1 MKQTAVELLKQRLIK
16 DQQVFPIYTE
26 YINGILY
33 DIDNELLEMEKQ
45 QQDDFAIE
53 FTEWKDKFIREID
66 DWKQDGVYLKN
77 NYSIKELLE
86 IFKNK

>member
-1 MKQTAVELLKQRLIK
+1 MKQTAVEWYFKQMQSK
-16 DQQVFPIYTE
+16 EKFTQEEFDSIYE
-26 YINGILY
+26 QAK
-33 DIDNELLEMEKQ
+33 EMEKQ

>member
-1 MKQTAVELLKQRLIK
+1 MKQTAVEWLVEEANLLENNGWILPLIEQAK
-16 DQQVFPIYTE
+16 
-26 YINGILY
+26 
-33 DIDNELLEMEKQ
+33 EMEKQ

-53 FTEWKDKFIREID
+53 FTEWKDKFISEID

-86 IFKNK
+86 QFKNK